1 MKFCSRMGK
10 HSIIKATQADFLG
23 AGFNYRIMPRTWLN
37 VDGTYSKGFTDVTR
51 NTVMIIRIQPYQLM
65 WA

>member
-1 MKFCSRMGK
+1 
-10 HSIIKATQADFLG
+10 LG